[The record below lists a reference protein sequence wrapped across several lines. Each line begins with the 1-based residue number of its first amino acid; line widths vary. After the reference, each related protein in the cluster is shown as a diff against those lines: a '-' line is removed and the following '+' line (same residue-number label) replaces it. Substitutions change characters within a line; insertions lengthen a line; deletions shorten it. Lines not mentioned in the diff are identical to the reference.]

1 MGRSQVCRQGNL
13 GTLFVYAGR
22 CFLCVN
28 KHFVCVNKCL
38 CSHTVCWLSSKNVSF
53 MHFFREK
60 YCGFRNLLYLCIR
73 KNKF

>member
-13 GTLFVYAGR
+13 GTLFV
-22 CFLCVN
+22 LTSISLVLTS
-28 KHFVCVNKCL
+28 VCVRTQFADLRQKML
-38 CSHTVCWLSSKNVSF
+38 VSCI
-53 MHFFREK
+53 FFREK